1 MRKPKS
7 PATADAQK
15 ATAEVLLDTAER
27 LFASDGI
34 ENVSIRQ
41 IVMTSG
47 HGNLSGAH
55 YHFGSREALIRML
68 LERRMQ
74 VTDKL
79 RHEALDRLVAEGRDT
94 DLRALVEGAVRVLEH
109 VVRVFPW
116 GRDYV
121 LVVSQALF
129 SPRIRLLA
137 TLNTEAVTGLDRA
150 TAMTRA
156 ALPHLPAATVNARM
170 IMFRHYGTY
179 EVARWLQEN
188 ELNEASSDRFED
200 LIQLLIEYSV
210 AGLAA
215 PTRPRTDAPVPAPDA
230 GDAKPKKAAKKR
242 VAA

>member
-1 MRKPKS
+1 MHKLKS
-7 PATADAQK
+7 PVAAEAQK

-79 RHEALDRLVAEGRDT
+79 RHEALDRLVAEGRET
-94 DLRALVEGAVRVLEH
+94 DLRALVEGALRVLEH
-109 VVRVFPW
+109 VVRAFPW

-121 LVVSQALF
+121 LVVAQALF
-129 SPRIRLLA
+129 SPRIRLLT
-137 TLNTEAVTGLDRA
+137 TLNTEAVTGLERA

-156 ALPHLPAATVNARM
+156 ALPHLPAARVNQRM

-179 EVARWLQEN
+179 EIARWLQEN
-188 ELNEASSDRFED
+188 ELNDATSDKFED
-200 LIQLLIEYSV
+200 LILHLIEYSV
-210 AGLAA
+210 AGLSA
-215 PTRPRTDAPVPAPDA
+215 PTHLQMGTPPAMPTTRGA
-230 GDAKPKKAAKKR
+230 ESKKASAAQT
-242 VAA
+242 VA